1 MELAGVSMGRCSE
14 LYCSSSEPHRTGADV
29 APPEISVTKSRTDCD
44 FTHQMIVG
52 ISASSSFVRIPIL
65 QHFTVPPT
73 PSTHVLRVF

>member
-1 MELAGVSMGRCSE
+1 
-14 LYCSSSEPHRTGADV
+14 V